1 MTPFDVYK
9 TYLALKNHFS
19 KPSYDYFK
27 YAGKSRASIESFN
40 KRKDKYWF
48 EKISRNKNSNEVK
61 DFFISNLI
69 EADDPSSLWI
79 GNVIRAGDIY
89 YKEWIKRQQ
98 SLSYLFKE
106 ESEEMLSSNNL
117 KELFDCSKG
126 HPPILKMF
134 LSGKICIET
143 LVIWDKIF
151 LFGNSFDKKLL
162 DPVWETVS
170 LKIKKY
176 NPFLN
181 INVFLYKKILKEIV
195 QVDT

>member
-1 MTPFDVYK
+1 MTPFDAYK

-19 KPSYDYFK
+19 KNNYDYHK

-48 EKISRNKNSNEVK
+48 EKLSRQKSDEEV
-61 DFFISNLI
+61 FNFYIANFV
-69 EADDPSSLWI
+69 EADDPNSLWI

-89 YKEWIKRQQ
+89 YKEWVKRQQ
-98 SLSYLFKE
+98 SLQYIFTQQSQ
-106 ESEEMLSSNNL
+106 EMLSSSNL
-117 KELFDCSKG
+117 EELFDCSRQ

-134 LSGKICIET
+134 LGGKIDIET

-151 LFGNSFDKKLL
+151 LFRNNFDKKLL
-162 DPVWETVS
+162 DPIWESVS

-176 NPFLN
+176 TPFLN
-181 INVFLYKKILKEIV
+181 IDVFKYKKILK
-195 QVDT
+195 DTITGE